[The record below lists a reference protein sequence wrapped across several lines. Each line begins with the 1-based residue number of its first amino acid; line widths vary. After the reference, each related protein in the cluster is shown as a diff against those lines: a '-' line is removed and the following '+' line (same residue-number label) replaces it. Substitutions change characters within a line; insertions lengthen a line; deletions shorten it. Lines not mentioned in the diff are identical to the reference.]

1 MSSRLH
7 NWGGNFQLS
16 TQNIQ
21 YPRTTADV
29 QKVVRGA
36 RKLRVMGSRHS
47 FNHIADSCDTILST
61 LGMNTIV
68 RYNASVPS
76 VTVQPGITYSD
87 LGPALCLFLFL
98 VYLGSP
104 LLKKNVKPKNPSN
117 FAKSSENKKY
127 FSFFFHVCLLQS
139 PTDIHWRML
148 PQLPNSLWAAPSR
161 RMGA

>member
-7 NWGGNFQLS
+7 NWGGNFQFS

-87 LGPALCLFLFL
+87 LGPARHGCGPTVFWSGPVRIHPWSGPESRHF
-98 VYLGSP
+98 YL
-104 LLKKNVKPKNPSN
+104 
-117 FAKSSENKKY
+117 
-127 FSFFFHVCLLQS
+127 
-139 PTDIHWRML
+139 L
-148 PQLPNSLWAAPSR
+148 P
-161 RMGA
+161 